1 MFSSFT
7 LGTKKSSFIAR
18 IRAIFISRVKMTLNY
33 KSSFLMSLL
42 LNLVV
47 VIMYFFFGK
56 LNPDMNVFGFNATY
70 FEFALIGLCLQ
81 MVVGTSLATVN
92 GNIYS
97 EIISGT
103 WSSLIVNFSF
113 LEYSIGTT
121 FAGICISSFSILIV
135 VLVAYLCAGVF
146 LRITAQEVLLIFLI
160 FILIL
165 ASHMVISMLFASF
178 TIFYQ
183 KDSGLISLLYEL
195 TKTFSG
201 ILFPVALL
209 SGFPLVISKA
219 LPFTYGLDALHMI
232 LFSDSINWN
241 YFLFNSLVLMGMI
254 VVIGIIAYIL
264 VYFSL
269 RNIKR
274 KGKVD
279 WY

>member
-1 MFSSFT
+1 
-7 LGTKKSSFIAR
+7 
-18 IRAIFISRVKMTLNY
+18 
-33 KSSFLMSLL
+33 MSLL
-42 LNLVV
+42 LTLVV

-56 LNPDMNVFGFNATY
+56 LDPDMYIFGFNATY
-70 FEFALIGLCLQ
+70 FEFAVIGLCLQ
-81 MVVGTSLATVN
+81 MVVGTSLGTVN
-92 GNIYS
+92 GNIYN
-97 EIISGT
+97 EIASGT

-121 FAGICISSFSILIV
+121 SAGVFISSLSILIV
-135 VLVAYLCAGVF
+135 VLVAYLCAGFF
-146 LRITAQEVLLIFLI
+146 LNITSQEILLIFLI

-165 ASHMVISMLFASF
+165 ASHMAISMLFASF

-183 KDSGLISLLYEL
+183 KDGGLISLLYQL

-209 SGFPLVISKA
+209 SGFPLIISKA
-219 LPFTYGLDALHMI
+219 LPFTYGLDTLHMI

-241 YFLFNSLVLMGMI
+241 FFLFNTLVLLGM
-254 VVIGIIAYIL
+254 VLVLGTMAYVL
-264 VYFSL
+264 VYLSL
-269 RNIKR
+269 KNIKR

>member
-1 MFSSFT
+1 
-7 LGTKKSSFIAR
+7 
-18 IRAIFISRVKMTLNY
+18 MTLNY
-33 KSSFLMSLL
+33 RSSFIMSLI

-47 VIMYFFFGK
+47 VIMYFFFSK

-70 FEFALIGLCLQ
+70 FEFAIIGLCLQ
-81 MVVGTSLATVN
+81 MVVGTSLGTVN
-92 GNIYS
+92 GNIYN
-97 EIISGT
+97 EIASGT
-103 WSSLIVNFSF
+103 WSSLIANFSF
-113 LEYSIGTT
+113 IEYSIGTT
-121 FAGICISSFSILIV
+121 FAGVFISSFSILII
-135 VLVAYLCAGVF
+135 VLVAYLCAGFF
-146 LRITAQEVLLIFLI
+146 LNITALEVLLIMLI

-165 ASHMVISMLFASF
+165 TSHMAISMLFASF

-183 KDSGLISLLYEL
+183 KDSGLISLLYQL

-209 SGFPLVISKA
+209 RGFPLIISKI
-219 LPFTYGLDALHMI
+219 LPFTYGLDTLHTI
-232 LFSDSINWN
+232 LFSDSISWSF
-241 YFLFNSLVLMGMI
+241 FLFNTLILLGMILVL
-254 VVIGIIAYIL
+254 GITAYIL

>member
-1 MFSSFT
+1 
-7 LGTKKSSFIAR
+7 
-18 IRAIFISRVKMTLNY
+18 MTLNY
-33 KSSFLMSLL
+33 KSSFVMSLL

-56 LNPDMNVFGFNATY
+56 LNPDMQIFGFNATY

-81 MVVGTSLATVN
+81 MVVGTSLGTVN
-92 GNIYS
+92 GNIYN
-97 EIISGT
+97 EIASGT

-121 FAGICISSFSILIV
+121 CAGVFISSFSILIV
-135 VLVAYLCAGVF
+135 VLVAYLCAGFF
-146 LRITAQEVLLIFLI
+146 LTITSQEILLIFLI

-165 ASHMVISMLFASF
+165 TSHMAISMLFTSF

-183 KDSGLISLLYEL
+183 KDSGLISLLYQL

-209 SGFPLVISKA
+209 SGFPLAISRA

-232 LFSDSINWN
+232 LFSETINWS
-241 YFLFNSLVLMGMI
+241 YFLFNTSILLGI
-254 VVIGIIAYIL
+254 ILVIGGIAYIL
-264 VYFSL
+264 VFFSL

>member
-1 MFSSFT
+1 
-7 LGTKKSSFIAR
+7 
-18 IRAIFISRVKMTLNY
+18 MTLNY
-33 KSSFLMSLL
+33 KSSFIMTLL

-47 VIMYFFFGK
+47 VIMYFFFSK

-70 FEFALIGLCLQ
+70 FEFAVIGLCLQ
-81 MVVGTSLATVN
+81 MVVGTCLGTVN
-92 GNIYS
+92 GNIYN
-97 EIISGT
+97 EIASGT

-121 FAGICISSFSILIV
+121 FAGVFISSLSILIV
-135 VLVAYLCAGVF
+135 VLVAYLCAGFF
-146 LRITAQEVLLIFLI
+146 LSISPQGILLILLI

-165 ASHMVISMLFASF
+165 AAHMAISMLFASF

-183 KDSGLISLLYEL
+183 KDIGLISLLYQL

-209 SGFPLVISKA
+209 SGFPLIISKA

-232 LFSDSINWN
+232 LFSETINWSF
-241 YFLFNSLVLMGMI
+241 FLFNSLILLGMI
-254 VVIGIIAYIL
+254 IVVGVIAYIL